1 MKITKSQLK
10 KIIKE
15 EVQRINESPDYV
27 YGMITDYE
35 DWVKAKGHITSS
47 ASSVM
52 ATYILELGF
61 EGDTNLIKMLADHF
75 DIDPRDVKNDIKL
88 QLAELDASRP
98 VRKGLAGSSYEKT
111 LSDYEKHPEWF
122 N

>member
-1 MKITKSQLK
+1 MKITKRQLK
-10 KIIKE
+10 RIIKE
-15 EVQRINESPDYV
+15 KLNQIHESPDYV
-27 YGMITDYE
+27 YGTITDYE

-88 QLAELDASRP
+88 QLAELDANKP
-98 VRKGLAGSSYEKT
+98 VQ
-111 LSDYEKHPEWF
+111 